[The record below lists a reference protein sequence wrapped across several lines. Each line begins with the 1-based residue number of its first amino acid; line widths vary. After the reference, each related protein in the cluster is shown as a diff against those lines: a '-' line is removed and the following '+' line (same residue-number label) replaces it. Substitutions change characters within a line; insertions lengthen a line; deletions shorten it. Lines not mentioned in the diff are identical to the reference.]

1 MPFDGEADACGTTAG
16 HDDANRHVS
25 EKRHL
30 SKTHGMLEGMDP
42 RIARTRQSL
51 QQALLALARE
61 QPLDAISVAD
71 IAGRAGVHRSS
82 FYQHYADKETLLADA
97 IDRAVDEAAER
108 SLATEL
114 ASGVGDATPDEQ
126 QILQTLTVF
135 LEHASAN
142 ASLFRRVLGPHG
154 SALATARMRDR
165 IDAIVREGVERA
177 RSTGTV
183 PANEVPVGLEV
194 AAVSGAAIAA
204 VGAWL
209 HMRPRPAPTR
219 AAAWIWTLLSTS
231 LIPIA
236 PGDATLDVD

>member
-1 MPFDGEADACGTTAG
+1 MPFDGEADARGTTSG
-16 HDDANRHVS
+16 RVERNRHLS
-25 EKRHL
+25 EKRHV
-30 SKTHGMLEGMDP
+30 SDSTWQTHGMDP

-61 QPLDAISVAD
+61 ESLDAISVAD
-71 IAGRAGVHRSS
+71 IAARAGVHRSS

-97 IDRAVDEAAER
+97 IDATVDEAAER
-108 SLATEL
+108 SLATGL
-114 ASGVGDATPDEQ
+114 ASGAVAPDEQ
-126 QILQTLTVF
+126 QILRTLEVF

-165 IDAIVREGVERA
+165 IDGIVREGIEHA
-177 RSTGTV
+177 RESGAV
-183 PANEVPVGLEV
+183 PANDVPVDLEV

-204 VGAWL
+204 VGQWL
-209 HMRPRPAPTR
+209 HMRPRPAPTQ

-231 LIPIA
+231 LIPVH
-236 PGDATLDVD
+236 P

>member
-1 MPFDGEADACGTTAG
+1 
-16 HDDANRHVS
+16 
-25 EKRHL
+25 
-30 SKTHGMLEGMDP
+30 MDP

-61 QPLDAISVAD
+61 ESLDAISVAD
-71 IAGRAGVHRSS
+71 IAARAGVHRSS

-97 IDRAVDEAAER
+97 IDAAVDEAAER
-108 SLATEL
+108 SQATEL
-114 ASGVGDATPDEQ
+114 ARGAATPPDEQ
-126 QILQTLTVF
+126 QILRTLEVF
-135 LEHASAN
+135 LEHAIAN

-165 IDAIVREGVERA
+165 IDGIVREGIEHA
-177 RSTGTV
+177 RESGAV
-183 PANEVPVGLEV
+183 PANDVPVDLEV

-204 VGAWL
+204 VGQWL

-231 LIPIA
+231 LIPVRA
-236 PGDATLDVD
+236 

>member
-1 MPFDGEADACGTTAG
+1 MPFDGEAGACGTTSG
-16 HDDANRHVS
+16 RVDANRHVS
-25 EKRHL
+25 ERRHL
-30 SKTHGMLEGMDP
+30 SDSHGILVAMDP

-61 QPLDAISVAD
+61 ETLDAISVAD
-71 IAGRAGVHRSS
+71 IASRAGVHRSS

-97 IDRAVDEAAER
+97 IDATVDEAAER
-108 SLATEL
+108 SMATGL
-114 ASGVGDATPDEQ
+114 ASGAVVPDEQ
-126 QILQTLTVF
+126 QIVRTLEVF

-165 IDAIVREGVERA
+165 IDGIVREGIERA
-177 RSTGTV
+177 RSTGSV
-183 PANEVPVGLEV
+183 PSSDVPVDLEV

-204 VGAWL
+204 VGQWL
-209 HMRPRPAPTR
+209 HMRPRPAPTQ

-231 LIPIA
+231 LIPVH
-236 PGDATLDVD
+236 GDDATLDVD

>member
-1 MPFDGEADACGTTAG
+1 MPFDGEADACGTTSG
-16 HDDANRHVS
+16 PDERNRQLSEMRHVS
-25 EKRHL
+25 DSHDIL
-30 SKTHGMLEGMDP
+30 VGMDP

-51 QQALLALARE
+51 QQALLAIARE
-61 QPLDAISVAD
+61 EPLDAISVAD
-71 IAGRAGVHRSS
+71 IAARAGVHRSS

-97 IDRAVDEAAER
+97 IDAAVDDAAER
-108 SLATEL
+108 SHATTLAREAGSVT
-114 ASGVGDATPDEQ
+114 DEAE
-126 QILQTLTVF
+126 ILHTLEVF

-177 RSTGTV
+177 RGAGSV
-183 PANEVPVGLEV
+183 PATDVPVDLEV

-204 VGAWL
+204 VGQWL
-209 HMRPRPAPTR
+209 HMRPRPAPTQ

-231 LIPIA
+231 LIP
-236 PGDATLDVD
+236 VQS

>member
-1 MPFDGEADACGTTAG
+1 
-16 HDDANRHVS
+16 
-25 EKRHL
+25 
-30 SKTHGMLEGMDP
+30 MDP

-71 IAGRAGVHRSS
+71 IAARAGVHRSS

-97 IDRAVDEAAER
+97 IDAATDEAAER
-108 SLATEL
+108 SLASEL
-114 ASGVGDATPDEQ
+114 ASGAGESTPDEQ

-154 SALATARMRDR
+154 SARATARMRER

-177 RSTGTV
+177 RATGTV
-183 PANEVPVGLEV
+183 PANAVPVEVEV

-204 VGAWL
+204 VDAWL
-209 HMRPRPAPTR
+209 HMRPMPAPTQ

-231 LIPIA
+231 LIPMSLDA
-236 PGDATLDVD
+236 ATLDVD